1 MRFFLLH
8 IEPCRLQRPV
18 VVSLRAAVA
27 AVAAVSSVLGAERV
41 IHVEELWE
49 ALAETSEVTET
60 WDFNKY
66 EWNIS

>member
-27 AVAAVSSVLGAERV
+27 AVAAVLGAERV

-66 EWNIS
+66 E